1 MGPCRHLSTLVL
13 CDKPVS
19 REQRREQTWTK
30 VFAINLG
37 MSLRESMIVLR
48 FNFFFTDQECVGCS
62 NKISRIRAN
71 DSK

>member
-1 MGPCRHLSTLVL
+1 MGPRRHLSTLVL

-48 FNFFFTDQECVGCS
+48 FNYFFH
-62 NKISRIRAN
+62 
-71 DSK
+71 